1 MQVPGNQVKNS
12 DEKMTKLALSWW
24 RWGAPPP
31 RGVHKEGLLLSGALC
46 PFRGLSWAGASDT
59 PGVHWTVQL

>member
-31 RGVHKEGLLLSGALC
+31 PWGAQGGFTAQWSSVSL
-46 PFRGLSWAGASDT
+46 PWSFLGRS
-59 PGVHWTVQL
+59 